1 MATLEISLLFGILLL
16 LVHLSLEKI
25 QGFYVRNKKPLYA
38 FSGGVFISYLV
49 LHLLPTI
56 YQVEGRLSKLVFLS
70 LLAGIAFLFILD
82 THISKHRIKFKIRAE
97 TREQHVVAFFVY
109 HIMIGIAFIT
119 FSQSVLD
126 LFIFFIPVALFTAFS
141 SLSMK
146 EIYEIENESQ
156 PLKLLLASS
165 TFIGIIL
172 ATLLPVSRILYYPL
186 LGFISGSVFYII
198 LNDVMR
204 DVDKKSLYFV
214 WGILAYSAFI
224 SFIWI
229 LF

>member
-1 MATLEISLLFGILLL
+1 MIPIVHMATLEISLLFGILLL
-16 LVHLSLEKI
+16 LVHLSLEKM

-172 ATLLPVSRILYYPL
+172 ATLLPVSRIL
-186 LGFISGSVFYII
+186 
-198 LNDVMR
+198 
-204 DVDKKSLYFV
+204 
-214 WGILAYSAFI
+214 
-224 SFIWI
+224 
-229 LF
+229 